1 MRCRGR
7 LAVLAA
13 VAGAWLLA
21 TGPAA
26 AAHGSLRSSEP
37 AGGSS
42 LERAPAAVTLRFSE
56 RPDPDLST
64 VRVLDSGGR
73 VVAGGPARPVAG
85 RPLELQVPTAGLPAG
100 GYTVSWRIVSAV
112 DGHRTDGVFAFG
124 VGAAATP
131 RLPAAAVAAE
141 VRSGPA
147 PVPLAVAGRW
157 AWYWGLGLLVGAAG
171 TGLLVFGGRLPGRP
185 AWLLGPAAAAAAGGL
200 VAMTAAARA
209 AAGVSLGDL
218 LGSATGRW
226 LLWRAA
232 ALAAAVAAVGWLLAH
247 PASRTATP
255 ARSGTMARDPG
266 QPQPGTGHRGLLAPH
281 PDTGNR
287 APPDP
292 GRPALPP
299 GSGTGNR
306 AQDGP
311 AVTGPLVALGL
322 AAAGGML
329 VHALA
334 GHAAGPSSLRLVNL
348 GAQWAHLVAV
358 GVWVGGLVWLLAA
371 LAASSPTR
379 STREVVVGFSR
390 LAGISLA
397 VVVATGVARSVD
409 ELGGWRRLLDSGFG
423 RALDLK
429 LVLFCALVA
438 LGAHNRYRLVPLFE
452 AGRREAPAAA
462 RLRRSVRGEL
472 GLAAAVLAAAALLSQ
487 LAPGGPAGA
496 ARAGPAA
503 RPVLEASGADW
514 ATTVRVTLSVTPGAA
529 GPNRFTATV
538 ADFDT
543 GAAVPVDRVELA
555 GTPVAHPDLGSARL
569 ELTEAADGRW
579 LGQGRL
585 LSLTGRW
592 ELITTIQRPTGGVT
606 VPLTLDVPPP
616 ASS

>member
-56 RPDPDLST
+56 RPDPSLST
-64 VRVLDSGGR
+64 VRVLDGGGR

-85 RPLELQVPTAGLPAG
+85 RPLELQVPTAGLAAG

-131 RLPAAAVAAE
+131 RLPASEVMAE
-141 VRSGPA
+141 ARSGPA
-147 PVPLAVAGRW
+147 PAPLAVAGRW
-157 AWYWGLGLLVGAAG
+157 AWYWGLGLLVGAAA

-209 AAGVSLGDL
+209 DAGVSLVDL
-218 LGSATGRW
+218 LGSAPGRW

-232 ALAAAVAAVGWLLAH
+232 ALAAGVASAGWLLAH
-247 PASRTATP
+247 PAGRTATP
-255 ARSGTMARDPG
+255 ARSGARG
-266 QPQPGTGHRGLLAPH
+266 
-281 PDTGNR
+281 R
-287 APPDP
+287 AP
-292 GRPALPP
+292 GRPA
-299 GSGTGNR
+299 
-306 AQDGP
+306 A
-311 AVTGPLVALGL
+311 TGPLVALGL
-322 AAAGGML
+322 AGAGGML
-329 VHALA
+329 VHTLA

-348 GAQWAHLVAV
+348 LAQWAHLVAV

-371 LAASSPTR
+371 LVARSPAR

-397 VVVATGVARSVD
+397 VVVATGAARSVD

-429 LVLFCALVA
+429 LALFCALVA
-438 LGAHNRYRLVPLFE
+438 LGAYNRYRLVPLFE
-452 AGRREAPAAA
+452 ARRHEAPAAA
-462 RLRRSVRGEL
+462 RLRRNVGGEL

-487 LAPGGPAGA
+487 LAPGVPAGA

-514 ATTVRVTLSVTPGAA
+514 ATTVKVTLSVTPGAA
-529 GPNRFTATV
+529 GPNRFTAMV

-543 GAAVPVDRVELA
+543 GAAVAVDRLELA
-555 GTPVAHPDLGSARL
+555 GTPAAHPDLGSARL

-585 LSLTGRW
+585 LSLAGRW
-592 ELITTIQRPTGGVT
+592 VLTTTIQRPAGGVT

-616 ASS
+616 APS